1 MALLDVRGVGL
12 SFGGVTALNDVS
24 LSVEE
29 GEIFSIIGPNGAGKT
44 TLFNVISGAYTADR
58 GEVFISD
65 EKINQMKPADRA
77 RRGLQRTFQNL
88 QTLHSMTA
96 IENVMVGCHLSQ
108 NTGFMSGLLGLPSV
122 RRETR
127 TIELESLALL
137 RMFALDNV
145 RDQIAGTLPYGIQKR
160 LEIARALA
168 ARPKVLLLD
177 EPAAGLNGKETEE
190 LGDVIR
196 GIVRERTT
204 VVLVEHDM
212 KLVMGISDRVLVL
225 NFGRM
230 LASGTPAAVSDDSRV
245 IEAYLGTDIEA
256 KDTDAP

>member
-1 MALLDVRGVGL
+1 MALLDVRGVSL

-58 GEVFISD
+58 GEVFLSN

-108 NTGFMSGLLGLPSV
+108 NTGFVSGLLGLPSV
-122 RRETR
+122 RRETKA
-127 TIELESLALL
+127 IEQESLALL
-137 RMFALDNV
+137 QMFALKNV
-145 RDQIAGTLPYGIQKR
+145 RDQIAGTLPYGMQKR

-230 LASGTPAAVSDDSRV
+230 LASGTPAAVSGDPRV
-245 IEAYLGTDIEA
+245 IEAYLGTDIET